1 MEYSSSSSGSSSG
14 SSECSGED
22 EASSFSSSSSRAIST
37 AEEDGS
43 SEACDFGV
51 EDSDSDD
58 GGHSVQIPSLIP
70 HHYDIYSD
78 DESEDESGDEEEE
91 EDGGG
96 RGGEEDGGGGGEDDT
111 FARKAAKDH
120 RINNKKYGIVSGRVM
135 LLTDEDIL
143 FFGLSYAGFEETR
156 QNVRANLNI
165 DRFKAFFGPEPRTVK
180 DLLYD
185 LKEKY
190 PDIIYR
196 DVMMTMNWLKLCK

>member
-58 GGHSVQIPSLIP
+58 EGHSVQIPSLIP

-78 DESEDESGDEEEE
+78 DENEDESVDEEEE

-96 RGGEEDGGGGGEDDT
+96 GGGGGGEDDT

>member
-1 MEYSSSSSGSSSG
+1 MEYISSSSG

-37 AEEDGS
+37 AEENGS
-43 SEACDFGV
+43 SEACNLGL
-51 EDSDSDD
+51 EESDSDD
-58 GGHSVQIPSLIP
+58 EGRSVQIPSLIP

-96 RGGEEDGGGGGEDDT
+96 RGGGGEDDT

>member
-1 MEYSSSSSGSSSG
+1 MSSSSSSDEC
-14 SSECSGED
+14 SSEGG
-22 EASSFSSSSSRAIST
+22 ASSFSST
-37 AEEDGS
+37 AEEEDGS

-58 GGHSVQIPSLIP
+58 EGHSVQIPSLIP

-78 DESEDESGDEEEE
+78 DESEDESGDEEEEEE